1 MDFRVK
7 TNMYECFKALISFCV
22 LNDVIPSF
30 CCSGDW
36 MCTFCRSLRNPEM
49 EYNCDDDPPSEKD
62 MSETEMSPE
71 DQRVSH
77 TEKQS
82 YSLNESTIGST

>member
-1 MDFRVK
+1 
-7 TNMYECFKALISFCV
+7 
-22 LNDVIPSF
+22 
-30 CCSGDW
+30 

-62 MSETEMSPE
+62 TSETEMSPE

-77 TEKQS
+77 TEKQTQS
-82 YSLNESTIGST
+82 YSINESTMGSTVLYP